1 MSATRKSGNPSF
13 WISNMPTNSLSSPG
27 RKPANVVRERATNV
41 IGGAPRV
48 TRRMMGS
55 RHRPTGNFPNRP
67 SLHGLSQKFGI
78 ALKISAHRSAAPS
91 SITDTGDEVMSDIVM
106 HVSRETRPTHT
117 PAAKD
122 RRWTS
127 RFEAFSEGLLPLLS
141 ELPMIDVDFN
151 SDNDNL
157 RSSLGLATSVL
168 LSLPLWMSLLLVL
181 LLR

>member
-1 MSATRKSGNPSF
+1 
-13 WISNMPTNSLSSPG
+13 
-27 RKPANVVRERATNV
+27 
-41 IGGAPRV
+41 
-48 TRRMMGS
+48 
-55 RHRPTGNFPNRP
+55 
-67 SLHGLSQKFGI
+67 
-78 ALKISAHRSAAPS
+78 
-91 SITDTGDEVMSDIVM
+91 MSDIVM